1 MAPMF
6 LVLLLG
12 ISATLA
18 LEQRQNLTFPLAI
31 STWSFVEAVR
41 SARRALESG
50 RSAVDAVV
58 EGCSTCERLQC
69 DGSVGYGGSPDES
82 GETTLDAMV
91 MDGVWYVSSRSIPG
105 ILWFSREIL
114 QTTMNAGAVG
124 SLRFVRDAAIAAK
137 LVLLHTEHTL
147 LVGDQASKFA
157 ISMGLQGPVNLST
170 DESLGKTRSWLGN
183 SCQPNFWKDVVP
195 DSKLSCG
202 PYQTSPPSPPLE
214 AKLGCGGDST
224 SLSRG
229 ISSHNH
235 DTISMAAID
244 KEGNIA
250 VGTSTNGATHKIPG
264 RVGDGPIVGAG
275 AYADSEVGACGAT
288 GDGDVMMRFLPCYQV
303 VESMRRG
310 MTPQQAAD
318 DAIARIRRKYPDF
331 VGALFA
337 INRQLEHASACHGW
351 TFRYSVWSK
360 GMDDVEV
367 ITVLPSD

>member
-1 MAPMF
+1 
-6 LVLLLG
+6 
-12 ISATLA
+12 
-18 LEQRQNLTFPLAI
+18 FPLAI

-91 MDGVWYVSSRSIPG
+91 MDG
-105 ILWFSREIL
+105 
-114 QTTMNAGAVG
+114 TTMNAGAVG
-124 SLRFVRDAAIAAK
+124 SLRFVKDAAMAAK

-170 DESLGKTRSWLGN
+170 DESLGKTRSWVGN

-202 PYQTSPPSPPLE
+202 PYHTSPPSPPLE

-244 KEGNIA
+244 KARNIA

-264 RVGDGPIVGAG
+264 RLVGDGPIAGAG

-337 INRQLEHASACHGW
+337 INRQLEHAGACHGW

-360 GMDDVEV
+360 GMDVVEV

>member
-1 MAPMF
+1 M
-6 LVLLLG
+6 
-12 ISATLA
+12 
-18 LEQRQNLTFPLAI
+18 
-31 STWSFVEAVR
+31 
-41 SARRALESG
+41 
-50 RSAVDAVV
+50 
-58 EGCSTCERLQC
+58 
-69 DGSVGYGGSPDES
+69 
-82 GETTLDAMV
+82 
-91 MDGVWYVSSRSIPG
+91 
-105 ILWFSREIL
+105 
-114 QTTMNAGAVG
+114 TTMNAGAVG